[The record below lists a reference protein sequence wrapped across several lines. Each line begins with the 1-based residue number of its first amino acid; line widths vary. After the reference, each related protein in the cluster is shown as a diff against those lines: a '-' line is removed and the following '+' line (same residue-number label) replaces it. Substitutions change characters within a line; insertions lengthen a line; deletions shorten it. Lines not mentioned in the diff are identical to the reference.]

1 MQMNKLLGT
10 CLLCAWAWGQQ
21 ANAQESIKVG
31 DTTRNMITYAP
42 EGAALQSAFS
52 HFTART
58 EPGCQLSERAGKLG
72 GRG

>member
-31 DTTRNMITYAP
+31 DTTRNMITP
-42 EGAALQSAFS
+42 KHETISIFS
-52 HFTART
+52 STVL
-58 EPGCQLSERAGKLG
+58 GCLTIRL
-72 GRG
+72 

>member
-31 DTTRNMITYAP
+31 DTTRNMIT
-42 EGAALQSAFS
+42 
-52 HFTART
+52 
-58 EPGCQLSERAGKLG
+58 
-72 GRG
+72 